1 MTVQR
6 FIITILLLVLVEEMS
21 ELVKEYN
28 RAISS
33 TKAEWISWAHMNGHK
48 WRMST
53 NDQFLLSRVLRLYK
67 DYNLILKIGFAWT
80 QLFWQS
86 GRRRKEWVCVSVR
99 VVMAITSGL
108 PCRGCSEAKGGQ
120 FLQKIKPNLWVQ
132 FTSMWANFRAHD
144 NVVAMWVSFVACT
157 GLAAFEAGKPF
168 WFLAGAL

>member
-1 MTVQR
+1 MHIYQISPWVETSWFSKMTVQR

-108 PCRGCSEAKGGQ
+108 PCRGGSEAKGGQ
-120 FLQKIKPNLWVQ
+120 FLQKIKTL
-132 FTSMWANFRAHD
+132 
-144 NVVAMWVSFVACT
+144 MWVRSYPYGQILERMT
-157 GLAAFEAGKPF
+157 M
-168 WFLAGAL
+168 W